1 MAGEPPLEF
10 HPEALAELE
19 RAKAWYDEQRLGL
32 GESFFQEIIAAITRI
47 RETPNTWPEYQR
59 GTRRFLVHRFP
70 FAVIYS
76 QRATNL
82 LVVAVMHLRRRP
94 GYWKDRLGSSKLSQ

>member
-1 MAGEPPLEF
+1 MAAEQPVEF

-19 RAKAWYDEQRLGL
+19 RAKAWYSTQRLGL
-32 GESFFQEIIAAITRI
+32 GESFFQEITTAISRI

-70 FAVIYS
+70 FAVIYG
-76 QRATNL
+76 QRSTGL
-82 LVVAVMHLRRRP
+82 LVVAVMHLKRRP
-94 GYWKDRLGSSKLSQ
+94 GYWKERL

>member
-1 MAGEPPLEF
+1 MASEQPLEF

-19 RAKAWYDEQRLGL
+19 RSKTWYEAQRLGL
-32 GESFFQEIIAAITRI
+32 GELFFQEITTAISRI
-47 RETPNTWPEYQR
+47 REAPNTWPEYSR

-76 QRATNL
+76 QRSTGL
-82 LVVAVMHLRRRP
+82 FVVAVMHLKRRP
-94 GYWKDRLGSSKLSQ
+94 GYWTSRL

>member
-1 MAGEPPLEF
+1 MAGELALEF

-19 RAKAWYDEQRLGL
+19 QAKAWYDKQRLGL
-32 GESFFQEIIAAITRI
+32 GESFFQEITAAVSRI
-47 RETPNTWPEYQR
+47 REAPKTWPEYKR

-76 QRATNL
+76 QRANSL
-82 LVVAVMHLRRRP
+82 LVVAVMHLKRRP
-94 GYWKDRLGSSKLSQ
+94 GYWQSRLG

>member
-1 MAGEPPLEF
+1 MADELPLEF

-19 RAKAWYDEQRLGL
+19 RAKVWYDVQRPGL
-32 GESFFQEIIAAITRI
+32 GASFFQEITTAISRI
-47 RETPNTWPEYQR
+47 REVPNTWPEYTR

-76 QRATNL
+76 QRSNSL
-82 LVVAVMHLRRRP
+82 LVVAVMHLKRRP
-94 GYWKDRLGSSKLSQ
+94 GYWQSRLG